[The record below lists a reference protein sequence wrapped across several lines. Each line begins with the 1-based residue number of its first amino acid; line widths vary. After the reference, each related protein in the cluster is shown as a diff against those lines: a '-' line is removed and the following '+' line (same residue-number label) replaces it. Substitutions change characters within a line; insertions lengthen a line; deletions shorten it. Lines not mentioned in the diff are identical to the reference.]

1 MNMKLTLGKKLGFG
15 FGIVLALMLL
25 SAVLSYTKSQEIKD
39 VESGILLSRVP
50 TLDHCRLVQDDLD
63 YSGSKARHVILAGNE
78 PARREDAQKRFNSAW
93 DRIAAEIAKL
103 DELAPTM
110 LQENRDRYN
119 QIKESLPD
127 VRAAQ
132 QHSIDISAGGNR
144 DSVIAGGDDYADK
157 ATPILDAASKALGQ
171 LVDSVNSRLGGDEK
185 TLASAHASLSLTMG
199 ITALFGLAIGCF
211 VAIWLSR
218 AIASSTSQV
227 LARAQAISDGDLTGQ
242 DLPITSRD
250 ELGDLARAINGM
262 QHSLRETITSVS
274 SGAERI
280 ATASEELSAS
290 ASQQAAGAE
299 TQKDQT
305 HQVATAMQEM
315 SSTVQQVSENSNKAS
330 DASRKAADTARHGGS
345 IVEDTLAKMRAI
357 ADSVGQTAK
366 KVQELGKSSNQ
377 IGEIIGVIDDI
388 ADQTNLLALNAAIEA
403 ARAGEQGRGFAVVAD
418 EVRKLAERTSKATK
432 EITQMIQSIQTETKS
447 AVEAMESGTKQVELG
462 VESTTQAGTS
472 LHEIIKTSEQVGD
485 MVMLIATAAT
495 EQASASDEINGNIEQ
510 IAKITQE
517 TAAGANE
524 SAKAIHELSNLATDL
539 QTLVSKFKTTER
551 KGRPSG
557 RRGKP
562 TSRLRP
568 VPKVH
573 AEEEEYERETVGV

>member
-25 SAVLSYTKSQEIKD
+25 SAGVSYIKSQEIKN

-78 PARREDAQKRFNSAW
+78 PARRDDAQKRFNSAW
-93 DRIAAEIAKL
+93 DRIDTEIVKL
-103 DELAPTM
+103 DELAPAM
-110 LQENRDRYN
+110 LRENRDRYN
-119 QIKESLPD
+119 QIKESLPG

-144 DSVIAGGDDYADK
+144 DSIVAGGDDYADK
-157 ATPILDAASKALGQ
+157 ATPSLDSVNKVLGQ
-171 LVDSVNSRLGGDEK
+171 LVDSLNARLGEDEK
-185 TLASAHASLSLTMG
+185 TLATAHASLNLTMG
-199 ITALFGLAIGCF
+199 ITALFGLAIGSS
-211 VAIWLSR
+211 VAIWLGR
-218 AIASSTSQV
+218 AISSSTSQV
-227 LARAQAISDGDLTGQ
+227 LARAEAISDGDLTGR

-262 QHSLRETITSVS
+262 QKSLRETITSVS

-330 DASRKAADTARHGGS
+330 EASRKAADTARHGGS
-345 IVEDTLAKMRAI
+345 IVDDTLIKMRAI

-517 TAAGANE
+517 TAAGASE
-524 SAKAIHELSNLATDL
+524 SAKAIHELSSLATDL
-539 QTLVSKFKTTER
+539 QTLVSKFKTTESNGGSSVR
-551 KGRPSG
+551 RQKPAGRP
-557 RRGKP
+557 
-562 TSRLRP
+562 RP
-568 VPKVH
+568 VAKVH
-573 AEEEEYERETVGV
+573 VEEEEYEHETVGV

>member
-1 MNMKLTLGKKLGFG
+1 MNMKLTLGKKLGMG
-15 FGIVLALMLL
+15 FATVLALMII
-25 SAVLSYTKSQEIKD
+25 SAVLAYQKSSRIKD
-39 VESGILLSRVP
+39 IETEILTVRIPTIQHLGILADR
-50 TLDHCRLVQDDLD
+50 LD
-63 YSGSKARHVILAGNE
+63 YVGNKTRHTILAGTE
-78 PARREDAQKRFNSAW
+78 PERREVAQRSYDKGWASIDN
-93 DRIAAEIAKL
+93 EIAKL
-103 DELAPTM
+103 DELAPQM
-110 LQENRDRYN
+110 APENRDRFT
-119 QIKESLPD
+119 QVKQGLPD
-127 VRAAQ
+127 IRNAM
-132 QHSIDISAGGNR
+132 QHTISTAESGARDAVIQGGNE
-144 DSVIAGGDDYADK
+144 YADK
-157 ATPILDAASKALGQ
+157 VTPVVDATTKVLGDLMNGVDAVLDGQ
-171 LVDSVNSRLGGDEK
+171 EK
-185 TLASAHASLSLTMG
+185 ELASAHSSLNLTMG
-199 ITALFGLAIGCF
+199 ITTLLGLAIGSL
-211 VAIWLSR
+211 VAFWISR
-218 AIASSTSQV
+218 AISSSTSQV

-242 DLPITSRD
+242 DLPTSSND

-262 QHSLRETITSVS
+262 QNSLRETITSVS

-330 DASRKAADTARHGGS
+330 EASRKAADTARQGGS

-517 TAAGANE
+517 TAAGAGE

-539 QTLVSKFKTTER
+539 QSLVSKFKTGDHS
-551 KGRPSG
+551 GRPSG
-557 RRGKP
+557 RRSKP
-562 TSRLRP
+562 AARP
-568 VPKVH
+568 RNGVK
-573 AEEEEYERETVGV
+573 ARIQEEEYEHEMAGV

>member
-15 FGIVLALMLL
+15 FGIVLALMIL
-25 SAVLSYTKSQEIKD
+25 STVLSYVKSQEIKN
-39 VESGILLSRVP
+39 VESAILISRVP
-50 TLDHCRLVQDDLD
+50 TLDHCRLMQDDLD
-63 YSGSKARHVILAGNE
+63 YSGSKARHVILAGSE
-78 PARREDAQKRFNSAW
+78 PARKEDAQKRFDSAW
-93 DRIAAEIAKL
+93 ERIATEISKL
-103 DELAPTM
+103 DELAPAM
-110 LQENRDRYN
+110 LPENRDRYN
-119 QIKESLPD
+119 QIKESLPG

-144 DSVIAGGDDYADK
+144 DSIVAGGDDYADK
-157 ATPILDAASKALGQ
+157 ATPVLDAVTKVLGQ
-171 LVDSVNSRLGGDEK
+171 LVDSVNVRLGEDEK
-185 TLASAHASLSLTMG
+185 TLASAHASLNFTMG
-199 ITALFGLAIGCF
+199 IAALFGLAIGSF

-242 DLPITSRD
+242 DLPITSHD

-262 QHSLRETITSVS
+262 QNSLRETITSVS

-315 SSTVQQVSENSNKAS
+315 SSTVQQVAENSNKAS
-330 DASRKAADTARHGGS
+330 EASRKAADTARQGGS
-345 IVEDTLAKMRAI
+345 IVEDTLSKMRAI

-403 ARAGEQGRGFAVVAD
+403 ARACEQGRGFAVVAD

-432 EITQMIQSIQTETKS
+432 EITGMIHSIQAETKS
-447 AVEAMESGTKQVELG
+447 AVTAMRSGTEEVEQG
-462 VESTTQAGTS
+462 VGLTTQAGSS
-472 LHEIIKTSEQVGD
+472 LHDIIQMSQQVGD
-485 MVMLIATAAT
+485 MVTLISTAAT
-495 EQASASDEINGNIEQ
+495 EQAATAEEINGNIEQ
-510 IAKITQE
+510 IAKIAAGS
-517 TAAGANE
+517 AAGAQQTTQ
-524 SAKAIHELSNLATDL
+524 ALQDLADLASNL
-539 QTLVSKFKTTER
+539 QGLVGQFHLAPDADGGGAGIFGGAET
-551 KGRPSG
+551 SG
-557 RRGKP
+557 DP
-562 TSRLRP
+562 AHSRAAAAGTFRS
-568 VPKVH
+568 
-573 AEEEEYERETVGV
+573 

>member
-1 MNMKLTLGKKLGFG
+1 MTFGKKLAIGFAT
-15 FGIVLALMLL
+15 VLVLMTI
-25 SAVLSYTKSQEIKD
+25 SAGLSYVKSSQIREI
-39 VESGILLSRVP
+39 EGEILTVRVP
-50 TLDHCRLVQDDLD
+50 SMVSFQHLQDDLD
-63 YSGSKARHVILAGNE
+63 YSGSKARQAILAGGE
-78 PARREDAQKRFNSAW
+78 AARRDDAQKRFESAW
-93 DRIAAEIAKL
+93 GRVDKEVAKL
-103 DELAPTM
+103 DELAPR
-110 LQENRDRYN
+110 LLPANRDGLA
-119 QIKESLPD
+119 QLKQGLPD

-132 QHSIDISAGGNR
+132 QQAINTAASDAHDAVVQGGNE
-144 DSVIAGGDDYADK
+144 YADK
-157 ATPILDAASKALGQ
+157 ATPIVDANTKILSEI
-171 LVDSVNSRLGGDEK
+171 VDRVSARLTEDQQVLE
-185 TLASAHASLSLTMG
+185 AANHSLNLTMG
-199 ITALFGLAIGCF
+199 ITTFLGLAIGSV
-211 VAIWLSR
+211 VAFWISR
-218 AIASSTSQV
+218 TISSSTS
-227 LARAQAISDGDLTGQ
+227 LILTRAEAISEGDLTGAE
-242 DLPITSRD
+242 LPITSSD
-250 ELGDLARAINGM
+250 ELGDLARAVTNM
-262 QHSLRETITSVS
+262 QKSLRAMIASVS
-274 SGAERI
+274 ASSERI

-315 SSTVQQVSENSNKAS
+315 SSTVQQVSENSTRAS
-330 DASRKAADTARHGGS
+330 EASRKAADTARQGGS
-345 IVEDTLAKMRAI
+345 IVEDTLDKMRAI

-418 EVRKLAERTSKATK
+418 EVRKLAERTGKATK

-447 AVEAMESGTKQVELG
+447 AVEAMESGTKQVQLG

-495 EQASASDEINGNIEQ
+495 EQASAADEINGNVEQ

-517 TAAGANE
+517 TAAGAGE

-539 QTLVSKFKTTER
+539 QTLVSKFKTGDNG
-551 KGRPSG
+551 KSGG
-557 RRGKP
+557 RRTPASHPRHVEKFA
-562 TSRLRP
+562 
-568 VPKVH
+568 V
-573 AEEEEYERETVGV
+573 EQEEYEHEAVGV